1 MNAAIPSFPALAEC
15 TIANLSDRLA
25 LASLGEIEAYDN
37 ESSLLSIVSRD
48 HQVLNLSDTGNRTTG
63 DLFV

>member
-15 TIANLSDRLA
+15 TIANLSNQLA

-37 ESSLLSIVSRD
+37 ESSLLSIRMMCLAKCSLISR
-48 HQVLNLSDTGNRTTG
+48 
-63 DLFV
+63 